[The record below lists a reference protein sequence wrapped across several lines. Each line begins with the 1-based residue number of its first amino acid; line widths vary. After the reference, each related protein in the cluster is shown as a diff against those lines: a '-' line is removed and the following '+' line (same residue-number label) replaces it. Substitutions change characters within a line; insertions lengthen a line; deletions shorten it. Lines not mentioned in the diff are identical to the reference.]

1 MLDHDQSS
9 YNVLRCNRHF
19 MYLCELADQCSPLT
33 PAEKSVKVT
42 FRMLGICN
50 KIDLKLIV
58 AFFGNYRIRT
68 NRGTDDLRENQ
79 ATEHGGFARVFE
91 SVF

>member
-1 MLDHDQSS
+1 
-9 YNVLRCNRHF
+9 

-42 FRMLGICN
+42 FSN

>member
-58 AFFGNYRIRT
+58 AFSAI
-68 NRGTDDLRENQ
+68 
-79 ATEHGGFARVFE
+79 TE
-91 SVF
+91 